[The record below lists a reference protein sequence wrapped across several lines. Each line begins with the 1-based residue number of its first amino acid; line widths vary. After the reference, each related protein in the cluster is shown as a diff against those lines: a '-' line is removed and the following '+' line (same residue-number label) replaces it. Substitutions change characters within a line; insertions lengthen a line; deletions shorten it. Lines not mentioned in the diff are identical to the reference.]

1 MATNQGD
8 SGTGDSKVQSAPN
21 KPKLVVADSKDSQ
34 GSKGSKDSKG
44 SKSMPADKNKKGLG
58 EQIKGFQQYLKDVVV
73 EFSKISW
80 PDRSEVG
87 RATLSVLVLVAI
99 ITLLVLGF
107 DFILGRAIFG
117 PLDHWVRL
125 HGGLVGR

>member
-8 SGTGDSKVQSAPN
+8 SGTGDSTVQSAPN
-21 KPKLVVADSKDSQ
+21 KPKLVVADAK
-34 GSKGSKDSKG
+34 GSKGSKDSGG
-44 SKSMPADKNKKGLG
+44 SKPMPADKDKKGLS
-58 EQIKGFQQYLKDVVV
+58 EQIKTFQQYLKDVVV
-73 EFSKISW
+73 EFKKISW
-80 PDRSEVG
+80 PDRAEIG

>member
-1 MATNQGD
+1 M
-8 SGTGDSKVQSAPN
+8 QSAPN
-21 KPKLVVADSKDSQ
+21 KPTLAVAEVK
-34 GSKGSKDSKG
+34 
-44 SKSMPADKNKKGLG
+44 KSVPADHNKKGLLQ
-58 EQIKGFQQYLKDVVV
+58 QIAIFQQYLKDVVV
-73 EFSKISW
+73 EFRKISW
-80 PDRSEVG
+80 PDRSEIG

-107 DFILGRAIFG
+107 DFILGKAIFG

>member
-1 MATNQGD
+1 M
-8 SGTGDSKVQSAPN
+8 QSAPN
-21 KPKLVVADSKDSQ
+21 KPKLVVADSKE
-34 GSKGSKDSKG
+34 SKDSKG
-44 SKSMPADKNKKGLG
+44 SKGSKGSGPADNNKRGLG
-58 EQIKGFQQYLKDVVV
+58 EQIATFQQYLKDVVV
-73 EFSKISW
+73 EFRKISW
-80 PDRSEVG
+80 PDRSEIG

-125 HGGLVGR
+125 HGGLIGR

>member
-8 SGTGDSKVQSAPN
+8 SGTGDSTVQSAPN
-21 KPKLVVADSKDSQ
+21 KPKLVVADSK
-34 GSKGSKDSKG
+34 GSKGSKDSGG
-44 SKSMPADKNKKGLG
+44 SKSMPADKDKKGLG
-58 EQIKGFQQYLKDVVV
+58 EQIKDFQQYLKDVVV
-73 EFSKISW
+73 EFRKISW
-80 PDRSEVG
+80 PDRSEIG

>member
-1 MATNQGD
+1 M
-8 SGTGDSKVQSAPN
+8 QSAPN
-21 KPKLVVADSKDSQ
+21 KPKLVVADSKESK
-34 GSKGSKDSKG
+34 GSKRSKGSKDSGG
-44 SKSMPADKNKKGLG
+44 SKSMPADKDKKGLG
-58 EQIKGFQQYLKDVVV
+58 ERVITFQQYLKDVVV
-73 EFSKISW
+73 EFQKISW
-80 PDRSEVG
+80 PDRSEIG